1 MDWYDVLISRRGHY
15 TVTSGTM
22 QAKCLQSVIVEKKTK
37 KTMWVSLINDEA
49 AWAHLWKG
57 KWGYVCILLHHVM
70 GKMVQQ
76 KEESLPESQH
86 CSVFNLE
93 SRFLSVICS
102 VIKKFHK
109 NVSPGVCCCCK
120 KSKFR
125 PRKEVLTTIS
135 CWHAGKA
142 CFPFNSFLHRFLLW
156 LKFSQL
162 CSKAYCFNIC
172 FLILLMFS
180 KLVVL

>member
-1 MDWYDVLISRRGHY
+1 MMKLHELIYERGSEVMFAYCYTMLWERWYNKKKNPCLIVNTAQFS
-15 TVTSGTM
+15 
-22 QAKCLQSVIVEKKTK
+22 
-37 KTMWVSLINDEA
+37 
-49 AWAHLWKG
+49 
-57 KWGYVCILLHHVM
+57 
-70 GKMVQQ
+70 
-76 KEESLPESQH
+76 
-86 CSVFNLE
+86 E